1 MNIKYELQSGKI
13 TAEQWKK
20 KVEDTFEDKYQRSL
34 CVVESLTT
42 EDTDGCIPI
51 ERKNKVH
58 TWKKDALLQGIQL
71 INPDIEKIKD
81 ALIQVHEQKKRAKE
95 QAAATFKSEDPEA
108 EVDEMLM
115 THKKLNEEMIKDGE
129 WKESSKI
136 APLEIHIQLIIFA
149 YETEQR
155 EAFEDLL
162 KSALIRLKFRR
173 YEMPYVST
181 VDILMST
188 SKNANIPNSF
198 EKLPKDINSANIKA
212 ELEQLRK
219 ADKKKD
225 GEEEKK
231 KPIQTKEKGKAKD
244 KGKDKEKEESQ
255 DEEDDQITDATPEE
269 LEAIKHIYINLLIQ
283 KSKNPKN
290 AIVGLNIAMIDES
303 IEYDI
308 PENHYAVAVPIRQH
322 DGVYESTNTIPY
334 IMFKRTANF
343 LRDEEDLLSLV
354 TDVVVITGKS
364 PNILPPL
371 GYHKIPVDLRQTPH
385 HLERAPDIDCVF
397 I

>member
-1 MNIKYELQSGKI
+1 
-13 TAEQWKK
+13 
-20 KVEDTFEDKYQRSL
+20 
-34 CVVESLTT
+34 
-42 EDTDGCIPI
+42 
-51 ERKNKVH
+51 
-58 TWKKDALLQGIQL
+58 
-71 INPDIEKIKD
+71 
-81 ALIQVHEQKKRAKE
+81 
-95 QAAATFKSEDPEA
+95 
-108 EVDEMLM
+108 
-115 THKKLNEEMIKDGE
+115 MIKDEE
-129 WKESSKI
+129 WKESSKS

-173 YEMPYVST
+173 YEVPYVST

-212 ELEQLRK
+212 ELEKLRK
-219 ADKKKD
+219 ADKKKE

-231 KPIQTKEKGKAKD
+231 EPIKTKEKGKAK
-244 KGKDKEKEESQ
+244 GKVKEEPQ
-255 DEEDDQITDATPEE
+255 DDDDDEPTDATPEE

-290 AIVGLNIAMIDES
+290 AIVGLSVAMIDES

-334 IMFKRTANF
+334 IIFKRTANY

-385 HLERAPDIDCVF
+385 SFERAPNID
-397 I
+397 